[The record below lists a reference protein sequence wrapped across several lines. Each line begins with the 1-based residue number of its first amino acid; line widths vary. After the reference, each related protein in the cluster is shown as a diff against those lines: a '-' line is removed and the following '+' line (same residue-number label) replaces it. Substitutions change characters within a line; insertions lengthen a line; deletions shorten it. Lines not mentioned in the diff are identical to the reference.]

1 MSWQWPFVSRRNY
14 EAVFADRERIRGERN
29 QFEQDRNAARAATR
43 TAARQFAEAD
53 SANRRLEGRV
63 LELGR
68 RISRLTEADPEYTV
82 RLEQRVARLRAVG
95 VRILTAYAAEKARAD
110 QAAALV
116 DADDRKAVE
125 TWEQRA
131 KTADAWTP
139 GEWEARPI
147 DGAAGR
153 PLHPAVELR
162 RALERCRLLEQRLT
176 VAEARRRGVA

>member
-1 MSWQWPFVSRRNY
+1 MSWLPFVTRRRHNDLQATANHLRSRAETAEQNAGT
-14 EAVFADRERIRGERN
+14 AVFNREQILL
-29 QFEQDRNAARAATR
+29 QNAIL
-43 TAARQFAEAD
+43 D

-95 VRILTAYAAEKARAD
+95 VRILAAYAAERQRAD

-116 DADDRKAVE
+116 NADDRKAVE
-125 TWEQRA
+125 AWEQRA

-176 VAEARRRGVA
+176 VAESRRRGVA